1 MTEILPVKGGHLD
14 WVFPTQLIKLTVKW
28 DQLMYDCA
36 KKMNIKEKW
45 VLCIFKCEINKN
57 VFDETINKVVFIL
70 LICYMQ
76 MHIDVVWTPFIFL

>member
-1 MTEILPVKGGHLD
+1 
-14 WVFPTQLIKLTVKW
+14 
-28 DQLMYDCA
+28 MYDCA

-76 MHIDVVWTPFIFL
+76 MHIDVV